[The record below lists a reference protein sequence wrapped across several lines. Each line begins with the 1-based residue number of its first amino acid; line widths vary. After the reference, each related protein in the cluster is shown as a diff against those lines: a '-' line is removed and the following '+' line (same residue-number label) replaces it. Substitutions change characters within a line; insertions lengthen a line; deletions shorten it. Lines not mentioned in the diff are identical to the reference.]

1 MSSLAQP
8 PGGEVHGAGTPVERR
23 IVGVR
28 LLPAERR
35 RLLARG
41 LAFPTA
47 VAPSAV
53 AVLAAVCVALLA
65 PNTATPLATNQ
76 GRTVDQTVRVDAGR
90 PLEFAFTLSTND
102 VHAGVVTFL
111 VRNEGRIA
119 HDFEIR
125 GIRTRAI
132 PPGGT
137 ARLTVGFWEPGTYH
151 YVSTLPGQELAGMLG
166 YLTVSAA
173 E

>member
-1 MSSLAQP
+1 MSAFAQS
-8 PGGEVHGAGTPVERR
+8 PGGEAHGAGTPVERR
-23 IVGVR
+23 IVDAR
-28 LLPAERR
+28 LPPAERR
-35 RLLARG
+35 RLFARG
-41 LAFPTA
+41 PAY
-47 VAPSAV
+47 PSAV
-53 AVLAAVCVALLA
+53 ARRAVGVLAAICVALLA
-65 PNTATPLATNQ
+65 PHTATPRATNQ
-76 GRTVDQTVRVDAGR
+76 GRADQTVRVDAGQ

-102 VHAGVVTFL
+102 VHAGAVTFL

-137 ARLTVGFWEPGTYH
+137 ARLTVGFREPGTYH
-151 YVSTLPGQELAGMLG
+151 YVSTLPGQELAGMVG
-166 YLTVSAA
+166 YLTVRTA